1 MEKNIFWNEIDTSGV
16 HNNYNRTAFFK
27 TYNKIINWVD
37 KLQEMEQEWVS
48 IMIMTYDLNYHYH
61 LIYMKKEDIDL
72 QLEPYTTYVNFT
84 EPNWD
89 VLTDE
94 MKNTVIQTLISLD
107 KKYEEYLVGVE
118 IEFITSFSTYALQMY
133 LYMYSNLNLCELIV
147 NSVFDWAHQLMAL
160 KVYTL
165 KEYMDDIH
173 RFVLY
178 EYIGKNMSYRVI
190 TAPFKMDYSITSN
203 LKYEQLRKNQID
215 DDITTFINKFD
226 KKFSEGVNNI
236 VIIMEKYVC
245 LLKEY
250 FTEVQEI

>member
-1 MEKNIFWNEIDTSGV
+1 MEKNIFWNKIDTSGV

-48 IMIMTYDLNYHYH
+48 IMIMTYDLNYH

-118 IEFITSFSTYALQMY
+118 IKFITSFSTYALQMY

-178 EYIGKNMSYRVI
+178 EYIGQNMSYRVI
-190 TAPFKMDYSITSN
+190 TAPFKMNYSITSN

-236 VIIMEKYVC
+236 VIIMKKYVC

>member
-48 IMIMTYDLNYHYH
+48 IMIMTYDLNYH

-84 EPNWD
+84 KPNWD

-118 IEFITSFSTYALQMY
+118 IKFITSFSTYALQMY

-178 EYIGKNMSYRVI
+178 EYIGQNMSYRVI

-226 KKFSEGVNNI
+226 KKFSEGGNNI
-236 VIIMEKYVC
+236 VRIMEKYVC

>member
-1 MEKNIFWNEIDTSGV
+1 MEKNIFWNEIDTSDV
-16 HNNYNRTAFFK
+16 HSNYTRTSFFK

-48 IMIMTYDLNYHYH
+48 IIITTYDLKNH

-89 VLTDE
+89 VLTDG
-94 MKNTVIQTLISLD
+94 MKNKVIQTLISLD
-107 KKYEEYLVGVE
+107 EKYEEYLVGVE
-118 IEFITSFSTYALQMY
+118 IESITSFSTYALQMY
-133 LYMYSNLNLCELIV
+133 LYMYSNLNMCELIV
-147 NSVFDWAHQLMAL
+147 NSVFDWVHQLMAL
-160 KVYTL
+160 NVYTL
-165 KEYMDDIH
+165 KEYMDDMH
-173 RFVLY
+173 RFSLY
-178 EYIGKNMSYRVI
+178 EYIGQNMSYKVI
-190 TAPFKMDYSITSN
+190 TAPFKMDSITNN
-203 LKYEQLRKNQID
+203 LKYEYLRKNQID

-236 VIIMEKYVC
+236 AMMMEKYVC

-250 FTEVQEI
+250 FTEVKEI